1 MNGQRIIRAS
11 DFSQA
16 LDLAAAN
23 PAGFIEVFVASWS
36 EVDQHRAQAA
46 ALGLAGRIGIH
57 HQSALDALIE
67 LEVLPG
73 PKGPPR
79 RRSGTPASRH
89 LNSFIRAAA
98 SILAPRLTLA
108 SSH

>member
-36 EVDQHRAQAA
+36 EVDQHRAQA
-46 ALGLAGRIGIH
+46 
-57 HQSALDALIE
+57 ALDALIE